1 VGQNIAVAAILLQ
14 ALREP
19 YDPAQRDLQHKVR
32 HLVELATVPKAESS
46 SLLRRQAASCPAS
59 GQEHPRRDLSAMQQ
73 APPGTLLPMVH
84 RPRRPHQ
91 VCFR

>member
-1 VGQNIAVAAILLQ
+1 MGQNIAAAAILLQ

-32 HLVELATVPKAESS
+32 HLVELAAVPKAESS